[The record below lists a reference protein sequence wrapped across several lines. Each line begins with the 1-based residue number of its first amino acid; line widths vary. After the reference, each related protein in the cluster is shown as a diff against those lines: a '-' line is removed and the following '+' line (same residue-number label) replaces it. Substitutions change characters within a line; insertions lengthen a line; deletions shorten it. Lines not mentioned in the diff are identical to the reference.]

1 MFDGGWPMRQFS
13 CPPLLAP
20 RYQKRAPRRREG
32 REGTADEGW
41 RMFDGGWSGGAA
53 AVQPSHSRI
62 NEVVEIDPLD
72 LIVGSGRDSNS
83 MVKHQ
88 LGQTRTID
96 QDDLGLDPGRVIKRI
111 GAE

>member
-41 RMFDGGWSGGAA
+41 RMFDGG
-53 AVQPSHSRI
+53 SRTGLFPCSLLLAPRY
-62 NEVVEIDPLD
+62 EEIDHG
-72 LIVGSGRDSNS
+72 IHGKHGRMVNVGAPRD
-83 MVKHQ
+83 
-88 LGQTRTID
+88 R
-96 QDDLGLDPGRVIKRI
+96 R
-111 GAE
+111 